1 MLSTSIF
8 TILQLKTKWSKNSL
22 RNCGRIWAFGLA
34 ACCLMMAGCS
44 TKRNT
49 FLTRNYHNLTSYY
62 NVYWNG
68 MQALEDADFLLEEKS
83 VDNYFNVIPVF
94 KYGNPEDTALISSQT
109 ARIQEKALKTIKKHS
124 ISIRGKEYVKTIDNA
139 YLLLGKGFFYQQ
151 DYSKARSIF
160 NFVLS
165 EFAKNKERYEAM
177 LWIARTYIRE
187 KDFGMAASFLSQVE
201 AQNEGN
207 LMKETYRDLP
217 LVQADFCLQQE
228 KYQDAIPYLQRGLQ
242 LCKDRD
248 RRARINFILGQI
260 AQKEGEN
267 MRAYEYYH
275 QCLRMNPPLDLVFNA
290 RLNIA
295 LCYDGKNL
303 NSKDIFKGLQR
314 MLKDPKNQAYFGR
327 IYYVMGEMSFRE
339 KNESDAVRYLDLS
352 IAASAGDPER
362 TLMASKRLANYFY
375 GNKKYIESQKY
386 YAAAAQVVADDDPD
400 YYDIVSRAKSLSEL
414 TAYYN
419 QLTESD
425 TLRMVGRMGK
435 KEQRKYA
442 EQKAK
447 AFQKQQEAA
456 RLAKGSG
463 NDPGIALRSNWYFYN
478 EQTKTAGLAEFNRK
492 WGRRTL
498 EDLWFLSSKP
508 KAAVLRSSGADNEE
522 KNEAESSHVLTQADP
537 EYYLQQLP
545 QSEEE
550 YRRLDS
556 VIEPS
561 LYYVG
566 IIYSDKM
573 GENEEGEYYLIR
585 LINEYPGSHFI
596 PSACETLCK
605 IFRQEGDMVNYR
617 KYADILASR
626 YPGTEQNERVNN
638 ANYYKDL
645 EANAQTVERLYANA
659 YDKFTRN
666 DFVGVLEILE
676 QVERG
681 YPINAYREQFLFLRI
696 FATAHTSG
704 YKRMLPWAENFVGSY
719 PESPLLPKVQ
729 AAIERA
735 ESDLRRNIFYPDSD
749 PVAVQEKSGHEEE
762 ALEKTLAEEVQKPKE
777 YTMPEGVER
786 HFAIFV
792 CTTAERDPEV
802 MRLRIKGFNEKF
814 YDGSDLMLD
823 LVPKGGKYYLVVS
836 DFSSSKVAQAYVK
849 MAWKN
854 EYALGTLANKKAFV
868 ITRDNLEILKAD
880 PDELKYEEFYKNNYE
895 H

>member
-1 MLSTSIF
+1 MSISIF
-8 TILQLKTKWSKNSL
+8 TILQLKTKWSKNGL

-34 ACCLMMAGCS
+34 ACCLVMTGCS

-49 FLTRNYHNLTSYY
+49 FFTRNYHNLTSYY

-68 MQALEDADFLLEEKS
+68 TQALEDADFLMKEKS

-94 KYGNPEDTALISSQT
+94 KYGNPEDTTLISQQT

-187 KDFGMAASFLSQVE
+187 QDYAMAASFISQVE
-201 AQNEGN
+201 AQSEGS

-217 LVQADFCLQQE
+217 LVQADFYLQQE
-228 KYQDAIPYLQRGLQ
+228 KYEEAIPYLQRGMQ

-248 RRARINFILGQI
+248 MRARLNFILGQI
-260 AQKEGEN
+260 AQRSDNN
-267 MRAYEYYH
+267 MQAYEYYR
-275 QCLRMNPPLDLVFNA
+275 QCLRLNPPLDLVFNA

-295 LCYDGKNL
+295 LCYDGNNL

-327 IYYVMGEMSFRE
+327 IYYVMGEMSFRQ
-339 KNESDAVRYLDLS
+339 KNESDAVKYLDLS

-362 TLMASKRLANYFY
+362 TLMAAKRLAKYFY
-375 GNKKYIESQKY
+375 ENKKYIESQKY
-386 YAAAAQVVADDDPD
+386 YVEAAKVVPDDDPD

-414 TAYYN
+414 TEHYN
-419 QLTESD
+419 RLVESD
-425 TLRMVGRMGK
+425 TLRQVGRMGK
-435 KEQRKYA
+435 KEQKKYA
-442 EQKAK
+442 EQKARD
-447 AFQKQQEAA
+447 FQKQQEAA
-456 RLAKGSG
+456 RLAKASG
-463 NDPGIALRSNWYFYN
+463 QTPGITPRSNWYFYN

-498 EDLWFLSSKP
+498 EDLWFLASKP
-508 KAAVLRSSGADNEE
+508 KAAVLRSSQMEGEDESQEE
-522 KNEAESSHVLTQADP
+522 TSHVLTQADP
-537 EYYLQQLP
+537 EYYLLQLP
-545 QSEEE
+545 QSEAE

-556 VIEPS
+556 IIEPA
-561 LYYVG
+561 LYHVG
-566 IIYSDKM
+566 IIYSEKM
-573 GENEEGEYYLIR
+573 GENEEGKTYLIR

-638 ANYYKDL
+638 ADYYKDL
-645 EANAQTVERLYANA
+645 EANAQTVERLYTNA
-659 YDKFTRN
+659 YNKFIKN
-666 DFVGVLEILE
+666 DFTGVLDIVA

-681 YPINAYREQFLFLRI
+681 YPINAYREQFLFLKI

-704 YKRMLPWAENFVGSY
+704 YKRMLPLAENFIASY
-719 PESPLLPKVQ
+719 PGSPLMPKVQ
-729 AAIERA
+729 AAIDRA
-735 ESDLRRNIFYPDSD
+735 ESDLHRNILYPDSD
-749 PVAVQEKSGHEEE
+749 PVAVQEITENDTEEMTVKAVEEE
-762 ALEKTLAEEVQKPKE
+762 SQKSKE
-777 YTMPEGVER
+777 YTMSAEVER
-786 HFAIFV
+786 HFAVFV

-814 YDGSDLMLD
+814 YDGNDLMLD
-823 LVPKGGKYYLVVS
+823 LVPKGGKYYLVVA
-836 DFSSSKVAQAYVK
+836 DFSSAKVAQAYVK
-849 MAWKN
+849 MAWNN
-854 EYALGTLANKKAFV
+854 EYALGTLENKKAFV
-868 ITRDNLEILKAD
+868 ITRANLEILKSEK
-880 PDELKYEEFYKNNYE
+880 DELKYEEFYKQNYE
-895 H
+895 